1 VSTKRIRLDVALVE
15 RGLCSS
21 RSLAQTAIAGGL
33 VVVNGSI
40 ALSAS
45 RQVAAADQ
53 LSVSGEARQF
63 VSRGGEKLVAALE
76 AFSIDV
82 TGHCAL
88 DAGASTGGFT
98 DCLLQRGAAKVFAV
112 DVGYGQLDLKLR
124 QDPRVIVRERTNVRY
139 LTPADLDEPDDS
151 FSGVD
156 LIVADVSF
164 ISLTKLA
171 AVFGT
176 LLKPEGKFAVLVKP
190 QFEAS
195 RAEVSDGK
203 GVVRDPLVW
212 RRAVEE
218 VATTF
223 STEGLRAESVIV
235 SPIHGPKGNTEFVA
249 VGSKAASTSEHLEK
263 FATALE
269 MALDQAK
276 AMQG

>member
-15 RGLCSS
+15 RGLCASRNVAQSAISS
-21 RSLAQTAIAGGL
+21 GL

-45 RQVAAADQ
+45 RQVAGSDQ

-76 AFSIDV
+76 AFSLDV
-82 TGHCAL
+82 TGLVAL

-98 DCLLQRGAAKVFAV
+98 DCLLQRGATKVFAV
-112 DVGYGQLDLKLR
+112 DVGYGQLDHKLR
-124 QDPRVIVRERTNVRY
+124 QDDRVVVRERTNVRY
-139 LTPADLDEPDDS
+139 LTAEELHEPGAP
-151 FSGVD
+151 FAGVD

-171 AVFGT
+171 QVFGA
-176 LLKPEGKFAVLVKP
+176 LLKTQGRFAVLVKP

-203 GVVRDPLVW
+203 GVVRDPEVW
-212 RRAVEE
+212 RRAIEG
-218 VATTF
+218 VAAAF
-223 STEGLRAESVIV
+223 APEGLIAESIIV
-235 SPIHGPKGNTEFVA
+235 SPIHGPKGNTEFVF
-249 VGSKAASTSEHLEK
+249 VGSKAESSPEQLEQFSTSLEE
-263 FATALE
+263 ALRH
-269 MALDQAK
+269 AR
-276 AMQG
+276 AMQL

>member
-1 VSTKRIRLDVALVE
+1 MSTKRIRLDVALVE

-21 RSLAQTAIAGGL
+21 RSLAQTAIAAGL

-45 RQVAAADQ
+45 RQVAGADQ

-76 AFSIDV
+76 AFSINV
-82 TGHCAL
+82 AGLCAL

-112 DVGYGQLDLKLR
+112 DVGYGQLDHKLR

-139 LTPADLDEPDDS
+139 LTQEDLDEPEDP

-156 LIVADVSF
+156 LVVADVSF

-176 LLKPEGKFAVLVKP
+176 LLRPSGQFAVLVKP

-203 GVVRDPLVW
+203 GVVRDPEVW
-212 RRAVEE
+212 RRAVEG
-218 VATTF
+218 VIASF
-223 STEGLRAESVIV
+223 SPEGLRAESIIV
-235 SPIHGPKGNTEFVA
+235 SPIHGPKGNTEFVV
-249 VGSKAASTSEHLEK
+249 VGSKALSTPEHLEG
-263 FATALE
+263 FSTAL
-269 MALDQAK
+269 ALALEHAK
-276 AMQG
+276 AMQL